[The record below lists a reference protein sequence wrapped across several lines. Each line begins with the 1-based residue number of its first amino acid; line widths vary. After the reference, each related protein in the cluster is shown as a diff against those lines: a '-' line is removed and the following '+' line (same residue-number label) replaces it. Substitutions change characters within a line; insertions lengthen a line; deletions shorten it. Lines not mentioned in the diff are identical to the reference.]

1 MYVLGGHKAGEGTT
15 ASVFKHDSAQ
25 GIWSEVD
32 AMPEARDTIAA
43 CAVGSAIYVFGGHD
57 ENFEDRDSVFKYDTV
72 MNTWSILAPMPFA
85 SSNHSASVLD
95 GVVYITGAGDDGYD
109 VLRFD
114 PASGTWTTL
123 DHTSSMQNCGAS
135 FVLGGCLCVA
145 GGFGEGNT
153 SSVERYD
160 VNTNAWTAVAG
171 MLDGRCDF
179 GAVTILR
186 SAGPAEEQDLFD
198 SLIAKASKK
207 HV

>member
-1 MYVLGGHKAGEGTT
+1 MYVMGGKVGEGTT
-15 ASVFKHDSAQ
+15 ASVLKFDSEQ
-25 GIWSEVD
+25 GTWSEVES
-32 AMPEARDTIAA
+32 MPEVRSCLAA
-43 CAVGSAIYVFGGHD
+43 CAVGSAIYVFGGYD
-57 ENFEDRDSVFKYDTV
+57 EALDDHDSVFKYDTETD
-72 MNTWSILAPMPFA
+72 TWSILAPMPFA
-85 SSNHSASVLD
+85 SSSRSASLLD

-171 MLDGRCDF
+171 MLNGRCDF